1 MLVFQGGNKHLLT
14 PANERLVSKET
25 VLSRRLG
32 NEALKFGISR
42 VDKDQIS
49 KLNR

>member
-25 VLSRRLG
+25 VLLRQSG
-32 NEALKFGISR
+32 NEALKFGIR
-42 VDKDQIS
+42 PVDEDQIS
-49 KLNR
+49 KLKR